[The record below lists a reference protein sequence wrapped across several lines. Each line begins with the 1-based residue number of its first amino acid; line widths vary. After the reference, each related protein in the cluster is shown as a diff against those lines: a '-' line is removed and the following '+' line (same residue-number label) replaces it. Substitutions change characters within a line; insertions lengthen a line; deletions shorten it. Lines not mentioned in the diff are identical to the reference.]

1 MRVLQVMV
9 LPIILLSL
17 YLLDVRHLFTDIM
30 MVKERLVKVL
40 QNKNIASRHQGISPP
55 VKYAF

>member
-17 YLLDVRHLFTDIM
+17 YLFDVRHLFPDIM
-30 MVKERLVKVL
+30 MVKERLVKKL
-40 QNKNIASRHQGISPP
+40 QNKNITSRHQGISPP